1 MTQEPKRKSELK
13 ITNQLKSK
21 YDCLRNFQF
30 RTETR
35 LFEQPL
41 QWSASQVFQSRT
53 SISNSIRSD
62 QRMEQN
68 NNDIVDE
75 GTVYS
80 ESGLEG

>member
-30 RTETR
+30 KTETR